1 MKKRPYYYNQVQIE
15 VKSNMCFRGLEHLPV
30 FLVLVSVATFFVT
43 YIIAISKNDVSP
55 YFPYISDTGTKP
67 PESCIF
73 GQFLNVAA
81 ALALWTMYVR
91 FKLVQALAG
100 EEDSKLRRL
109 NKVSFVLGVFSS
121 LGLSLVANFQETQVE
136 PVHITGAALVFG
148 FGVVYAFLQTWLSYH
163 MFPDYNGIYICRI
176 RLVISVASL
185 ICMIITF
192 SAATVSRVLGHPKDR
207 LHWKPEDPG
216 FNAHIISTFGEWI
229 TAVTFLCFFFTY
241 IRDFQKV
248 KVEIRARLSVRHLD
262 EAPLLLPNESTR
274 VLA

>member
-1 MKKRPYYYNQVQIE
+1 
-15 VKSNMCFRGLEHLPV
+15 MCFRGLEYLPV

-43 YIIAISKNDVSP
+43 YIIAISKND
-55 YFPYISDTGTKP
+55 
-67 PESCIF
+67 
-73 GQFLNVAA
+73 
-81 ALALWTMYVR
+81 
-91 FKLVQALAG
+91 
-100 EEDSKLRRL
+100 
-109 NKVSFVLGVFSS
+109 
-121 LGLSLVANFQETQVE
+121 ETLVE

-176 RLVISVASL
+176 RL
-185 ICMIITF
+185 
-192 SAATVSRVLGHPKDR
+192 
-207 LHWKPEDPG
+207 G

-274 VLA
+274 LLA